1 MSEKRQ
7 DSKNW
12 VLRSGESQ
20 RKDGRYAYKYT
31 DSFGQPQFVY
41 TRKLVPTDKVP
52 KGKCEDKSLR
62 EKIKEIQKY
71 LDDGVDSVGK
81 KWPYASFMKST
92 YETVQM

>member
-1 MSEKRQ
+1 M
-7 DSKNW
+7 
-12 VLRSGESQ
+12 
-20 RKDGRYAYKYT
+20 
-31 DSFGQPQFVY
+31 Y

-81 KWPYASFMKST
+81 K
-92 YETVQM
+92 